1 MAMTNWMAVFA
12 LLGMTH
18 GVGQAAWLHLSDNNG
33 NANEYYE
40 SAIDNRGKTSN
51 VTTFNALAVK
61 AQVPLYNA
69 KAKPKV
75 QLARYSSELSIY
87 EFNCK
92 DKTVQ
97 LTSRTFYAD
106 VDGKLPIVTHKS
118 KDTFIQESNSEFA
131 RQFKTTPVYSDSS
144 KNNFLMGLA
153 CK

>member
-1 MAMTNWMAVFA
+1 MPKKLWTVCA
-12 LLGMTH
+12 LLGLTQAS
-18 GVGQAAWLHLSDNNG
+18 VQAAWLHLSDNNG
-33 NANEYYE
+33 NSNEYYD
-40 SAIDNRGKTSN
+40 SAIDSRGKTSN
-51 VTTFNALAVK
+51 IKTFNALAVK
-61 AQVPLYNA
+61 AQVPLYNP

-75 QLARYSSELSIY
+75 QLARYASELSTY

-106 VDGKLPIVTHKS
+106 VDGKLPIVTHKG

-131 RQFKTTPVYSDSS
+131 NQFKSTPIYSDSA
-144 KNNFLMGLA
+144 KNMLLMGLA

>member
-1 MAMTNWMAVFA
+1 MAMKRVAVFVLLA
-12 LLGMTH
+12 LSQAAVH
-18 GVGQAAWLHLSDNNG
+18 AAWLHLSDNNG
-33 NANEYYE
+33 NSNEYYD
-40 SAIDNRGKTSN
+40 SAIDSRGKTSGIK
-51 VTTFNALAVK
+51 TFNALAVK

-75 QLARYSSELSIY
+75 QLTRYASELSTY

-92 DKTVQ
+92 EKTVQ
-97 LTSRTFYAD
+97 LMSRTFYAD

-131 RQFKTTPVYSDSS
+131 NQFKPTPVYSDSD
-144 KNNFLMGLA
+144 KNNRLMSLA

>member
-1 MAMTNWMAVFA
+1 MAMKRWMVLA
-12 LLGMTH
+12 LCGMAQALAH
-18 GVGQAAWLHLSDNNG
+18 AAWLHLSDNNG
-33 NANEYYE
+33 NANEYYD
-40 SAIDNRGKTSN
+40 SAIDSRGKTSN
-51 VTTFNALAVK
+51 ITTFNALAVK

-75 QLARYSSELSIY
+75 QLARYSSELSTY

-97 LTSRTFYAD
+97 LMSRTFYAD

-118 KDTFIQESNSEFA
+118 KDTFIQESNSDFA
-131 RQFKTTPVYSDSS
+131 HQFKPTPVYSDHA
-144 KNNFLMGLA
+144 KNVLLMSLA